1 MQFQNKM
8 SGNSDYDNNDYDDQ
22 CNINS
27 NINIDYITC
36 NY

>member
-1 MQFQNKM
+1 MQFQN
-8 SGNSDYDNNDYDDQ
+8 NSDYDNNDCDDQ

-36 NY
+36 NYWT